1 MDWNLQSTFDVRQ
14 WRFTPRFDYARDK
27 SRDGTGRLTQR
38 TTLMTPSLL
47 SHADMALP
55 KGFHLPFTRK
65 EIPLSNR
72 IVFNSTV
79 RLERKRSPVS
89 QTDNTDTLSMDA
101 SGDYEIAKNLRLT
114 LSGGLSRLWHKFLKQ
129 EDFLSY
135 NFATLLTF
143 QF

>member
-1 MDWNLQSTFDVRQ
+1 
-14 WRFTPRFDYARDK
+14 
-27 SRDGTGRLTQR
+27 
-38 TTLMTPSLL
+38 
-47 SHADMALP
+47 MALP

-65 EIPLSNR
+65 EI
-72 IVFNSTV
+72 
-79 RLERKRSPVS
+79 
-89 QTDNTDTLSMDA
+89 
-101 SGDYEIAKNLRLT
+101 T